1 VASFRAPQRKTY
13 HGKYLTIVRS
23 ANVAG
28 PIRLLAEAEGL
39 VSASVVIQLRSPLV
53 RR

>member
-1 VASFRAPQRKTY
+1 MRTY
-13 HGKYLTIVRS
+13 HGKYLAIVRS
-23 ANVAG
+23 ANVAD

-39 VSASVVIQLRSPLV
+39 VSARVVIQSRSPTV